1 MKKYDVIVYVGRF
14 QPVHNAH
21 VEIMQRAAALSDRI
35 VVIVGSAN
43 QPRTYKNPFTSEERK
58 RMIVA
63 ASNLVSATIYVEENV
78 DTVYNNQAWAMRV
91 QGIVSKYRE
100 HGSNIAIIGHKK
112 DDSSDYLNFFPQWDL
127 IDVPLIEP
135 LDATS
140 IRDLFFNR
148 KVNMNFIQG
157 VVPSSTLKFLNEF
170 RGTGDYESIIRER
183 ELIEEYKKPYNSLPY
198 APIFV
203 TTDAIVIQSAHV
215 LMIKRKSSPGK
226 GLWAL
231 PGGFVNALT
240 DKSIQD
246 AAIRELKEETGI
258 KVPVPVLVGS
268 IKNSRVFDAIG
279 RSSRGRTITHAFK
292 IILSDGELPK
302 VRGMDDAEKAK
313 WIPIGELDSSLCF
326 EDHYEIIQ
334 WAIGG

>member
-1 MKKYDVIVYVGRF
+1 MKKYDAIVYIGRF

-21 VEIMQRAAALSDRI
+21 VEIMQRAAAITDRI
-35 VVIVGSAN
+35 IVIVGSAN

-58 RMIVA
+58 KLIVSA
-63 ASNLVSATIYVEENV
+63 TNLVSATVYVEENM

-100 HGSNIAIIGHKK
+100 YGSNIAIIGHKK
-112 DDSSDYLNFFPQWDL
+112 DGSSDYLNFFPQWDL

-157 VVPSSTLKFLNEF
+157 VVPTSTLKFLNEF
-170 RGTGDYESIIRER
+170 RGTGEYEAIIKER

-231 PGGFVNALT
+231 PGGFVNAAT

-246 AAIRELKEETGI
+246 AAIRELKEEAGI
-258 KVPVPVLVGS
+258 KVPVPVLIGS
-268 IKNSRVFDAIG
+268 IKDIRVFDAIG

-292 IILSDGELPK
+292 IILPDGELPK
-302 VRGMDDAEKAK
+302 VKGMDDAEKAK